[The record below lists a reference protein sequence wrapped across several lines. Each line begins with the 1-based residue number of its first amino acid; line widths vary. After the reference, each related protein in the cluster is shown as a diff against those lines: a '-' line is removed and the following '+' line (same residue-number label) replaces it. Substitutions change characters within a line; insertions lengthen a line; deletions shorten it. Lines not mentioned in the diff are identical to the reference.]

1 MSEMVYSNKHITE
14 VLLEGEHLGYKWV
27 IVSYGTHPCAYVKL
41 PKNSKLISLGEE
53 VPVSCHGGITY
64 TSSKGLPQLKVA
76 KKNEG
81 FCIGWDYAHAGDQI
95 GLKQFEWDKR
105 WTVAEI
111 QEEVYEVIEQLIKL
125 VKSNKLNDN

>member
-81 FCIGWDYAHAGDQI
+81 FYIGWDYAHAGDQI

-125 VKSNKLNDN
+125 VKEIN